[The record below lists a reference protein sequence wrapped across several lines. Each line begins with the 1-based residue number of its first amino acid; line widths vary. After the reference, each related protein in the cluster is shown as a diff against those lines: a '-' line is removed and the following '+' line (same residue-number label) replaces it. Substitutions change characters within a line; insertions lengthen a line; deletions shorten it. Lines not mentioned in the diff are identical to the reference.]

1 MVHTGKK
8 KILNTQG
15 VWDRHVHTTV
25 FKMDNQQGP
34 TVQPMNSAQ
43 YYMAA
48 WMGEEL
54 GGECVYIVAESLCC
68 PPETITVLT
77 G

>member
-34 TVQPMNSAQ
+34 TV
-43 YYMAA
+43 
-48 WMGEEL
+48 
-54 GGECVYIVAESLCC
+54 
-68 PPETITVLT
+68 
-77 G
+77 